1 MMAEQHS
8 LENKEGIASALKKKS
23 SKLRVRVMSQAERGI
38 NQNGE
43 PVYSSLHLK
52 LPNYGRNRVIK
63 MSQNDVVSS
72 EPRLFTENSIGQPNV
87 NTELSLG
94 RETVVSD
101 GNVAQAAE

>member
-1 MMAEQHS
+1 
-8 LENKEGIASALKKKS
+8 
-23 SKLRVRVMSQAERGI
+23 
-38 NQNGE
+38 
-43 PVYSSLHLK
+43 
-52 LPNYGRNRVIK
+52 

-87 NTELSLG
+87 KTELSLG